1 MTRYKC
7 QNFASTFK
15 NARKGMRL
23 TLKSERNIRVHLLI
37 AALVLITAYCLNFN
51 AIRFCVLVMAIA
63 AVISAEM
70 LNSAIEFSLDAIFH
84 NRYSRMVGMA
94 KDIAAGA
101 VMVVTIS
108 AIIVGVLLGL
118 AYALFELP
126 NSFVKRRLGITP
138 GKPATGIKKAIFVF
152 VDQAD
157 SIFGCALVVWLFY
170 DLGILKYLGFV
181 VVGAVTHIVFNML
194 LYFAHLRKNMF

>member
-23 TLKSERNIRVHLLI
+23 TLKSERNIRVHLFV
-37 AALVLITAYCLNFN
+37 AALVLITAYCLNFS
-51 AIRFCVLVMAIA
+51 AMRFCILIMAIA
-63 AVISAEM
+63 SVISAEM

-108 AIIVGVLLGL
+108 AIIVGVLLFAPPVL
-118 AYALFELP
+118 YL
-126 NSFVKRRLGITP
+126 IT
-138 GKPATGIKKAIFVF
+138 
-152 VDQAD
+152 
-157 SIFGCALVVWLFY
+157 
-170 DLGILKYLGFV
+170 
-181 VVGAVTHIVFNML
+181 H
-194 LYFAHLRKNMF
+194 

>member
-7 QNFASTFK
+7 QNFASTFR

-23 TLKSERNIRVHLLI
+23 TLKSERNLRVHLFI
-37 AALVLITAYCLNFN
+37 AVLVLITAYCLNFSV
-51 AIRFCVLVMAIA
+51 IRFCILVMAIA

-84 NRYSRMVGMA
+84 NKYSRMVGMA

-108 AIIVGVLLGL
+108 AIIVGVLLF
-118 AYALFELP
+118 AP
-126 NSFVKRRLGITP
+126 P
-138 GKPATGIKKAIFVF
+138 
-152 VDQAD
+152 
-157 SIFGCALVVWLFY
+157 
-170 DLGILKYLGFV
+170 ILYIIL
-181 VVGAVTHIVFNML
+181 H
-194 LYFAHLRKNMF
+194 